1 MNSLRRNYF
10 PIYKDFGSLI
20 DNFLSGQTDD
30 VTFGDLGKWAP
41 AVDIKEE
48 KNQFLVIADLPGVEK
63 ENIHISL
70 ENNILTLQ
78 GLRSEEK
85 RTSQEGYSRVER
97 TLGRFHRQFTL
108 PQTTDGNKISAKYK
122 NGILE
127 IIIPKKEQAVEK
139 RIEVKIEE

>member
-1 MNSLRRNYF
+1 MNSLRRSYF

-20 DNFLSGQTDD
+20 DNFLSSQTDD
-30 VTFGDLGKWAP
+30 VTFGDVGKWAP

-48 KNQFLVIADLPGVEK
+48 KEQFVVIADLPGVEK
-63 ENIHISL
+63 DNIHISQ

-78 GLRSEEK
+78 GSRSEEK

-108 PQTTDGNKISAKYK
+108 PQTADGSKISAKYK

-127 IIIPKKEQAVEK
+127 IVIPKKEKAVEK

>member
-20 DNFLSGQTDD
+20 DNFLSSQTDD
-30 VTFGDLGKWAP
+30 LTFSDSGKWAP

-70 ENNILTLQ
+70 ENNILTLH
-78 GLRSEEK
+78 GSRSEEK
-85 RTSQEGYSRVER
+85 RTTQEGYSRVER
-97 TLGRFHRQFTL
+97 TLGQFHRQFTL
-108 PQTTDGNKISAKYK
+108 PQTADGNKVSAKYK

-127 IIIPKKEQAVEK
+127 ITIPKKEQAVEK
-139 RIEVKIEE
+139 RIEIKIEE